1 MDRLTKKY
9 DDTVG
14 YYNVCEESCSN
25 DAEMC
30 GGCPELRKI
39 IQRLGAYEDTG
50 LEPEEVSMYA
60 KARAEGRIQ
69 ELPCRICAEVW
80 ELRCRQDNRTGR
92 RCDFSLSSVSNREK
106 FLRDSRVT
114 VYAALKQ
121 CTKSDLNHLG
131 KTVFLEKEDA
141 EAALERRR

>member
-1 MDRLTKKY
+1 MDRLTQKHY
-9 DDTVG
+9 GASD
-14 YYNVCEESCSN
+14 YYMACSETCAN
-25 DAEMC
+25 DCEMC
-30 GGCPELRKI
+30 GGCPDHEKMVN
-39 IQRLGAYEDTG
+39 RLGAYEDTG
-50 LEPEEVSMYA
+50 LTPEEVSMYA

-69 ELPCRICAEVW
+69 ELPCRIGAEVW

-92 RCDFSLSSVSNREK
+92 RCDFSLSSVLNREK

-114 VYAALKQ
+114 VYAAQKR